1 MKKNYT
7 APEMEVL
14 EMEMRDV
21 ITTSNVQED
30 GDID

>member
-21 ITTSNVQED
+21 ITTSLQQDGNED
-30 GDID
+30 

>member
-21 ITTSNVQED
+21 ITTSIDQNESED
-30 GDID
+30 